1 MQGLDMSLIVR
12 YRCLPSK
19 QETLNKLR
27 DFTLGSISLVFE
39 VILLGGGGGRQ
50 SDAGRLLE
58 GSD

>member
-1 MQGLDMSLIVR
+1 MSLIVR

-39 VILLGGGGGRQ
+39 AILLGGGRGGVNQ
-50 SDAGRLLE
+50 TQGVY
-58 GSD
+58 